1 MPAVDNNNSFAAA
14 KYLGRFTGSSV
25 KSAFGDI
32 GFLFK
37 QGNKSSL
44 DKQDFHRFNLAR
56 SSNASIT
63 LKGLKQDADLLV
75 YNASGQ
81 QIGLGTNNGRAAE
94 VVTLSNLVA
103 GNYYLKVIPGAPKAK
118 TRYQLSVSVSPVV
131 IVRPPPVN
139 RAPTVTTS
147 ALTAA
152 RGSLTPA
159 STTITN
165 SFLSA
170 TDDLSTASQ
179 LTYTLTSNTRSG
191 SLFRNNVPLGVG
203 NTFTQADIDS
213 RLLTYQQQIIK
224 AIPTSEGVVGT
235 PVISG
240 SNVAWISGSGTSADV
255 YFYNGVAGTTTRL
268 TNDGFVNRNVQISGS
283 TVVWDTTF
291 SSGERDV
298 QYSING
304 ASSVSINTATDFSDF
319 NPEISG
325 SRIVFQRDQ
334 LSADTDDG
342 IYVYDTGTQ
351 TTFNRLQDSNFGTST
366 SRGLAGIS
374 SNSSVVW
381 TRSFP
386 SGERDV
392 YFYNASTQTTTVL
405 DGSGD
410 FDDSNPLI
418 STTHIA
424 FKRNQVSGN
433 TSDGLYL
440 YNIGTGATSLVP
452 SSNLV
457 SIDALGLRGIAS
469 SGSNLVWGQGL
480 NDANGV
486 VVIPSKAYFYDGT
499 QTRELVGSSGGF
511 GSAPSLSGTNIAFGQ
526 ASSRSGVWLYNS
538 TQGTYQQISSG
549 SLPSPSI
556 SGNKIVWRDRTDSV
570 SRLLFYDGAST
581 NDSFGFTVS
590 DGSLSSTGTFNI
602 T

>member
-1 MPAVDNNNSFAAA
+1 MPVADKNNSFATAKSLGVFGNAA
-14 KYLGRFTGSSV
+14 FGGR
-25 KSAFGDI
+25 AFGDI

-37 QGNKSSL
+37 QGKKSSV
-44 DKQDFHRFNLAR
+44 DNQDFYRFTLVKN
-56 SSNASIT
+56 SDTSIA
-63 LKGLKQDADLLV
+63 LDRLKQDADLVV
-75 YNASGQ
+75 YNASGRK
-81 QIGLGTNNGRAAE
+81 LRAGTKNGRATE
-94 VVTLSNLVA
+94 FVTLSNLVV
-103 GNYYLKVIPGAPKAK
+103 GTYYLKVTPGVRNAK
-118 TRYQLSVSVSPVV
+118 TGYQISVSAE
-131 IVRPPPVN
+131 PVN
-139 RAPTVTTS
+139 KAPTVTTS
-147 ALTAA
+147 TLAA
-152 RGSLTPA
+152 RRGSLTPA

-165 SFLSA
+165 SFLNA

-179 LTYTLTSNTRSG
+179 LTYTLTSNTQSG
-191 SLFRNNVPLGVG
+191 SLFRNNVPLRVG

-255 YFYNGVAGTTTRL
+255 YFYNGGSGTTTRL
-268 TNDGFVNRNVQISGS
+268 TDDGLVNSNVQISGS

-304 ASSVSINTATDFSDF
+304 ASRVSINTDSGFSDF
-319 NPEISG
+319 NPKISG
-325 SRIVFQRDQ
+325 SRIAFQRNE
-334 LSADTDDG
+334 LGADTNDG
-342 IYVYDTGTQ
+342 IYVYDTGSQ
-351 TTFNRLQDSNFGTST
+351 ITFSRLQDSNRSDT
-366 SRGLAGIS
+366 SRTLTGIS
-374 SNSSVVW
+374 DNSSVVW
-381 TRSFP
+381 TTNFGTAP
-386 SGERDV
+386 NIERDV
-392 YFYNASTQTTTVL
+392 YFYNVSTQTTIVL

-499 QTRELVGSSGGF
+499 QTRELAGSSGGL
-511 GSAPSLSGTNIAFGQ
+511 GSIPSLSSTNIAFRQ

-549 SLPSPSI
+549 SFPSPSI
-556 SGNKIVWRDRTDSV
+556 SGNKIVWRDLTDSV